1 MIIDLNTNDF
11 KNALEKI
18 MVKGKYITTKG
29 YSSGSAGESVVLFV
43 ENIADNK
50 LVLMN
55 GDATLIVR
63 YEIENIVLTNANNE
77 PIVFVIKDALDFVKN
92 FKEDTMSITIE
103 DSQLQ
108 LTCGSK
114 QVKLPTR
121 EQECTRRKWEKER
134 TTNPGR

>member
-1 MIIDLNTNDF
+1 MIINLNTNDF

-29 YSSGSAGESVVLFV
+29 YSSGNAGENAVLFV
-43 ENIADNK
+43 ENVEDNK

-63 YEIENIVLTNANNE
+63 YEIQDIELHSENHN

-92 FKEDTMSITIE
+92 FKEETMNITLV

-114 QVKLPTR
+114 QVKLPTSH
-121 EQECTRRKWEKER
+121 
-134 TTNPGR
+134 